1 MVKTALVFVGLFLLA
16 AAAQQ
21 NDEPHPKGV
30 ISNIVSRGKLAGTV
44 LTDSTNDPIQNATVI
59 LHWNR
64 PGQGRVPSQV
74 PPNEMQLGDTRLNTD
89 MLGKFSASLTPGFYD
104 VTVLVRGYD
113 AETHKLV
120 EVRDSKAIFQMFWL
134 ISSSQRKP

>member
-21 NDEPHPKGV
+21 NDEPHSKGV
-30 ISNIVSRGKLAGTV
+30 ISNIVSRGKLEGTV
-44 LTDSTNDPIQNATVI
+44 LTDSTSDPIRNATVF

-64 PGQGRVPSQV
+64 PGQGHVPSQL
-74 PPNEMQLGDTRLNTD
+74 PPNEMEFGDTRLKTD

-113 AETHKLV
+113 TETHKLV
-120 EVRDSKAIFQMFWL
+120 EVRDSKTIFQMFWL
-134 ISSSQRKP
+134 ISSSQSKS